1 MSDDD
6 ECLTWDIPT
15 AGRILFG
22 LSKNSSYAA
31 AARGDIPVVRVGR
44 LKRVPKELARQR
56 LKQAASGPAGAPGA
70 AS

>member
-1 MSDDD
+1 MIDDD

-31 AARGDIPVVRVGR
+31 AARGEIPIVKVGR
-44 LKRVPKELARQR
+44 LKRVPKELARQMLAGGSAR
-56 LKQAASGPAGAPGA
+56 RAADAAS
-70 AS
+70 

>member
-1 MSDDD
+1 MRDDD

-31 AARGDIPVVRVGR
+31 AARGDIPVVQVGR
-44 LKRVPKELARQR
+44 LKRVPKELARQL
-56 LKQAASGPAGAPGA
+56 LKQSVSGSVAAGRAP
-70 AS
+70 